1 MNHTPA
7 PWIMRPGDPEFR
19 EYWAIEAPNSPHPL
33 GKEYTRED
41 NVVGQCCSAGV
52 YREEDAR
59 LICAA
64 PMMLETLKWLDQV
77 GGLGLDVHERIRAA
91 ILFARKS
98 KRVEVKGRCDGCG
111 EPVPAG
117 FYECGGS
124 GSHPSIECP

>member
-1 MNHTPA
+1 
-7 PWIMRPGDPEFR
+7 MRPGDPDLR
-19 EYWAIEAPNSPHPL
+19 EYWSIEAQNSPHPL

-41 NVVGQCCSAGV
+41 NVVGKCCSAGV

-64 PMMLETLKWLDQV
+64 PMMLETLEWLV
-77 GGLGLDVHERIRAA
+77 RSKSILSLEAKERVMVAVR
-91 ILFARKS
+91 FAHKS
-98 KRVEVKGRCDGCG
+98 KRIEVKGRCDGCG

-124 GSHPSIECP
+124 GSHPSVESP